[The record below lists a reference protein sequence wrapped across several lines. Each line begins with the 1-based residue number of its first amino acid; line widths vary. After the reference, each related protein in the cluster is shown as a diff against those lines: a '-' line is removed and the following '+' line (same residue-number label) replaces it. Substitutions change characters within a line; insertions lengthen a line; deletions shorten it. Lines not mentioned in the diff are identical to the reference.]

1 MDHVPRGSRSN
12 VYRRKK
18 GLIMRTTLSV
28 CTALLAIGLATAPVI
43 ASDEIR
49 TETVHFKAGTS
60 ETTIKGRI
68 KGYGSVSYLL
78 GANAGQVMRVKLTSR
93 HTATYFNVYAPGKGP
108 GDEAIAVSEMSD
120 PINTFEGVLPAK
132 GQYTISVY
140 MMRSAA
146 RRNEV
151 SDFSLDIAI
160 DAKAGSDMGTPSRD
174 AKVAGTDFNATGEI
188 GCARGAGQP
197 MGRCNFGVNREG
209 NGNGMIT
216 VFWPDGGMRIIYFE
230 MNTPSSFDQSQ
241 ADGDVRMEVS
251 RDATYLYMVSIGD
264 QRFEIPEAVMAGG

>member
-1 MDHVPRGSRSN
+1 
-12 VYRRKK
+12 
-18 GLIMRTTLSV
+18 MRMMLSASV
-28 CTALLAIGLATAPVI
+28 AFLALGLATAPSA

-49 TETVHFKAGTS
+49 TETVHFKAGAS
-60 ETTIKGRI
+60 GTTIKGRI

-93 HTATYFNVYAPGKGP
+93 HTATYFNIYAPGKGP

-160 DAKAGSDMGTPSRD
+160 DAKASADTGASSDSAKAQGSDFS
-174 AKVAGTDFNATGEI
+174 ATGQVP
-188 GCARGAGQP
+188 CARYAGQP
-197 MGRCNFGVNREG
+197 MGQCEFGVTREG
-209 NGNGMIT
+209 NGNGAIT
-216 VFWPDGGMRIIYFE
+216 VFWPDGGSRVIFFE
-230 MNTPSSFDQSQ
+230 MNTPARFDKAQ
-241 ADGDVRMEVS
+241 ADGDAEMTVGTNA
-251 RDATYLYMVSIGD
+251 DLYLVTIGD
-264 QRFEIPEAVMAGG
+264 QRFEIPEAVMTGG